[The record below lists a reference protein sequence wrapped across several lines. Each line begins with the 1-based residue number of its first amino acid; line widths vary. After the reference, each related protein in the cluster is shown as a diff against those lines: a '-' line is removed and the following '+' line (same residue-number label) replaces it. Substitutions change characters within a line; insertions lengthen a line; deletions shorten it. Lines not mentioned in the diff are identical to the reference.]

1 MTRTTLAPP
10 RAAPLSRALVLVVA
24 TATAACGDDIAVTST
39 SGGDAS
45 ASEGSSSTGSLS
57 TTGGS
62 EGSSISDTSGS
73 ESASAGTSSTT
84 STGGETTSSGSSTTG
99 ATGSSSSSG
108 SSGSSGT
115 SSTTGDTGGVD
126 IACVDDNLPYAG
138 PLCGPPGQPCTLS
151 ADEAVEAAHHFRN
164 EAPAIA
170 FNAACDPEVAFSI
183 AEGGYFG
190 YFARRVGVD
199 SWSTEATP
207 FPLARV
213 ALAHEPAGDAPLA
226 LAYDG
231 AFGTSLWRREAGQW
245 KSIAPLP
252 GKNIA
257 SARGFARAPMGP
269 LHAAVVADDGAVRHA
284 IHDGAWQSTAIGG
297 DAPASAAVA
306 LDPAGD
312 PHLTFWS
319 SKNLTWELY
328 YAAPPEPPELVFPLG
343 SNVLELQQH
352 GIAVV
357 PGDGNPL
364 DAAPYVLAARQLAG
378 GLHELVLAHR
388 ISQQKWI
395 VEVVIAEDDKDAK
408 LCDGEPEGP
417 GDTCDYDYVRY
428 RPLAVVA
435 SAGGDV
441 RFFYLQHHHVGTLV
455 AQCQMMPMPVC
466 AWAPQSDTSTAELRI
481 GWPTDQGPKWAAL
494 AEDVFITDATAT
506 VDAAGR
512 IHIAAYESE
521 NQDGLMVRYLRAE

>member
-1 MTRTTLAPP
+1 MTRSVLTPPLACTLPHALALAL
-10 RAAPLSRALVLVVA
+10 AAP
-24 TATAACGDDIAVTST
+24 TAACGDDGAVTST

-45 ASEGSSSTGSLS
+45 ASEGSSSAGSTS
-57 TTGGS
+57 PTGGAS
-62 EGSSISDTSGS
+62 EGSSTGDTGGS
-73 ESASAGTSSTT
+73 ESASAGTSSTSST
-84 STGGETTSSGSSTTG
+84 SGETSSASATGSTSTTG
-99 ATGSSSSSG
+99 STASTGD
-108 SSGSSGT
+108 T
-115 SSTTGDTGGVD
+115 LTTGDTGGVD
-126 IACVDDNLPYAG
+126 VPCVDDNLPYAG

-170 FNAACDPEVAFSI
+170 FDAACDPEIAFSI

-199 SWSTEATP
+199 AWSTEPTP
-207 FPLARV
+207 FALARV
-213 ALAHEPAGDAPLA
+213 GLAHAPSADTPLA

-231 AFGTSLWRREAGQW
+231 AFGTSLWHREAGEW
-245 KSIAPLP
+245 TSIAPLP

-257 SARGFARAPMGP
+257 SARGFARDPMGP
-269 LHAAVVADDGAVRHA
+269 LHAAVVTDDGAARHA

-297 DAPASAAVA
+297 DAPASATVA
-306 LDPAGD
+306 LDPTGD

-319 SKNLTWELY
+319 SKNLTWELF
-328 YAAPPEPPELVFPLG
+328 YAAPPEPAELVFPLG
-343 SNVLELQQH
+343 SNVLEIQQH
-352 GIAVV
+352 AIAVV

-364 DAAPYVLAARQLAG
+364 DATPYVLAARQLPG
-378 GLHELVLAHR
+378 GLHEIVLAHR
-388 ISQQKWI
+388 VSQKKWE

-417 GDTCDYDYVRY
+417 GATCDYDYVRY
-428 RPLAVVA
+428 RPLAAVA

-455 AQCQMMPMPVC
+455 AECQMMPMPFC
-466 AWAPQSDTSTAELRI
+466 AWAPQSDTSSTELRI
-481 GWPTDQGPKWAAL
+481 GWPSDQGPKWAPL
-494 AEDVFITDATAT
+494 ADDVFIADATAT

-512 IHIAAYESE
+512 IHVAAYDTE